1 MERKRVIIEN
11 SLHQQQEFGIDE
23 YDDHIVLCAYLSNDV
38 AAVDIPSFIDGKPI
52 TAIGGDCFFAHK
64 EITAVSFPETL
75 KRIGDQA
82 FALCAGIRELILP
95 DGITE
100 IESFAFRDCTGL
112 RKIVLPAGL
121 QTLKRGV
128 FAFTYLPNDVDIIMN
143 EGLET
148 IESRVFSSGGLNQFF
163 AVKIPSSVKECATDA
178 FEPGVTVIFD
188 ERSDSLRL

>member
-1 MERKRVIIEN
+1 MERKRVIIKN
-11 SLHQQQEFGIDE
+11 SSHQQQEFGIDE
-23 YDDHIVLCAYLSNDV
+23 YDDHIVLCAYLSDDIAV
-38 AAVDIPSFIDGKPI
+38 VDIPSVIEGKPI

-75 KRIGDQA
+75 KRIGAQA
-82 FALCAGIRELILP
+82 FALCKGIRELILP

-112 RKIVLPAGL
+112 RKIVLPSGL
-121 QTLKRGV
+121 RTLKRGV
-128 FAFTYLPNDVDIIMN
+128 FAFTYLPNDVDIIIN

-163 AVKIPSSVKECATDA
+163 AVKIPSSVKECAPDA
-178 FEPGVTVIFD
+178 FEPGVTVSFD
-188 ERSDSLRL
+188 ERNLNT